1 MNQSEQINELA
12 KALAL
17 FQAKMPAVLMNA
29 TNPFL
34 KNKYADLGAV
44 IETAIPYTSEFGLS
58 FSQLTFS
65 DDVRIGVETVLMH
78 TSGQWISS
86 AVSLPLGEEKGK
98 TLAQVAGSV
107 ITYLRR
113 YSLGSILGI
122 YTEEDKD
129 GEEKK
134 RAAQKKEVTPEEKE
148 RTETISKIIE
158 MAAKLGGQ
166 KNNDLMTLV
175 KNYEPSANPNKMK
188 DLPKVKE
195 LYSKLLQLEK
205 ETKK

>member
-34 KNKYADLGAV
+34 KNKYATLGQI
-44 IETAIPYTSEFGLS
+44 IEACTPILSEVGLS
-58 FSQLTFS
+58 FSQM
-65 DDVRIGVETVLMH
+65 VYGEKGEIGVSTLLLH
-78 TSGQWISS
+78 QSGQWVSS
-86 AVSLPLGEEKGK
+86 SVSLPIEPEKGK
-98 TLAQVAGSV
+98 NAAQSGGSIV
-107 ITYLRR
+107 TYLRR
-113 YSLGSILGI
+113 YSLSSAIGI
-122 YTEEDKD
+122 YSEEDKD
-129 GEEKK
+129 GSENK
-134 RAAQKKEVTPEEKE
+134 RAAQKKEMTPEEKE
-148 RTETISKIIE
+148 RTETISKIIA

-166 KNNDLMTLV
+166 KNNDLMTLL
-175 KNYEPSANPNKMK
+175 KIYDPSANPNKMK

-195 LYSKLLQLEK
+195 LYSKLLELEK